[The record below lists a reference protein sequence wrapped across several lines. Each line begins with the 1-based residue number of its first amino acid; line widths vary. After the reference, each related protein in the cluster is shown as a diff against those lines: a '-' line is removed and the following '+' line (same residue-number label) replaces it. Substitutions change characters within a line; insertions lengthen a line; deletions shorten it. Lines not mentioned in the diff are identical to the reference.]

1 MKTLLFVDDEPNDR
15 LLVEL
20 GCERAGVS
28 FLLKTVESGVEAIR
42 YLSGEGRFADR
53 VEHPLPDLI
62 FLDLKMP
69 EMDGFQVL
77 RWIRSHPATRVTP
90 VAVYSASFIPEDIS
104 KGYADGANYFITKP
118 SDLTVLIEILR
129 AADKRMVADP
139 RNDDALAQFSAPD
152 RRAVLNRENAYHPGR
167 RRTD

>member
-42 YLSGEGRFADR
+42 YLSGEGQFADR
-53 VEHPLPDLI
+53 LEHPLPDLI

-69 EMDGFQVL
+69 EMDGFHVL
-77 RWIRSHPATRVTP
+77 RWIRSHPATGTTP
-90 VAVYSASFIPEDIS
+90 VTVYSASFIPEDIA
-104 KGYADGANYFITKP
+104 KGYSEGANHFVIKP
-118 SDLTVLIEILR
+118 SDLTVLVDIFR
-129 AADKRMVADP
+129 AADKCLAADP
-139 RNDDALAQFSAPD
+139 WNGDALAAFSE
-152 RRAVLNRENAYHPGR
+152 RALERSR
-167 RRTD
+167 

>member
-28 FLLKTVESGVEAIR
+28 FQLKTVASGVEAIR

-69 EMDGFQVL
+69 EM
-77 RWIRSHPATRVTP
+77 RSEEHTSELQSRV
-90 VAVYSASFIPEDIS
+90 
-104 KGYADGANYFITKP
+104 
-118 SDLTVLIEILR
+118 DLVCRLLLEKKKKRILV
-129 AADKRMVADP
+129 K
-139 RNDDALAQFSAPD
+139 LEKTF
-152 RRAVLNRENAYHPGR
+152 
-167 RRTD
+167 RT